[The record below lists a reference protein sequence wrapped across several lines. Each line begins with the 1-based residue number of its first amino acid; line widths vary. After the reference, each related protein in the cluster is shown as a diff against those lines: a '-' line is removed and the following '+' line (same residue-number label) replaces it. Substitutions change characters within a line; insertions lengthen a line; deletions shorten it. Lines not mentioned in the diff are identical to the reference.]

1 MKKGGFVSWLFGYY
15 RLTIP
20 YSSSAEFM
28 NLCMRYGFVYYAF
41 KTDREAGT
49 AEFIC
54 SFHTSKKLMSACKFH
69 NITIEIKS
77 AHGLPKLLYKY
88 RARSGIFVGI
98 ILSVML
104 LCLSQ
109 SVLWQINVKGN
120 ERLTEKEVIE
130 ALEECGLKIGGKLS
144 SFDIDSIENR
154 VLLNS
159 DDISW
164 LSVNMSGTVANVE
177 IREVI
182 DTEIKE
188 KNTRPANLVAK
199 CDAQVVSIEV
209 YSGFLCVEAGDFV
222 RAGDLLV
229 SGLYDSTQ
237 SAYRYTRASGR
248 IFAKTTHT
256 FTVEI
261 PLKKEIKVYSDG
273 YSEKKTLNFFGNSIK
288 LFANSGNVGASCDII
303 NYEYSLNPFGLGNLP
318 ISVSVEKNYPYTY
331 EMTDIDEALA
341 QELAYYELRAILETE
356 LPDAQLLKKSLY
368 GELTEDSYV
377 LKCTVVCIE
386 DIAKISEFDIK

>member
-1 MKKGGFVSWLFGYY
+1 MKRASFISWIFGYY
-15 RLTIP
+15 RLSVP
-20 YSSSAEFM
+20 YSCSEQLL
-28 NLCMRYGFVYYAF
+28 NLCMRYGFVYHGF
-41 KTDREAGT
+41 SVNKDTDE

-54 SFHTSKKLMSACKFH
+54 SLHTSKKLISACKFY
-69 NITIEIKS
+69 NIPIKIKS
-77 AHGLPKLLYKY
+77 ERGMPKLLYKY
-88 RARSGIFVGI
+88 RARAGLFVGF
-98 ILSVML
+98 ILSLAL
-104 LCLSQ
+104 LYQSQ
-109 SVLWQINVKGN
+109 SVLWRINVIGN
-120 ERLTEKEVIE
+120 ERLSEAEVIAE
-130 ALEECGLKIGGKLS
+130 LADCGLCIGGKLS
-144 SFDIDSIENR
+144 ELEIDSIENR

-188 KNTRPANLVAK
+188 KNIKPANLVAK
-199 CDAQVVSIEV
+199 YDAQIVSIEV

-256 FTVEI
+256 FLVEI
-261 PLKKEIKVYSDG
+261 PLKREVKVYSDETQ
-273 YSEKKTLNFFGNSIK
+273 EKKTLNFFGKSIK

-303 NYEYSLNPFGLGNLP
+303 NYEYRLNPFGLGDLP
-318 ISVSVEKNYPYTY
+318 VSVSVEKNYPYTY
-331 EMTDIDEALA
+331 ESVDIDEELALS
-341 QELAYYELRAILETE
+341 LAYYELRAKIETE
-356 LPDAQLLKKSLY
+356 IPDAQLLKKSIY
-368 GELTEDSYV
+368 GELYEDSYI